1 MRNQTV
7 LFWLCQVVHFPK
19 VYFFLLVQRKK
30 KKKDGYESDVE
41 RDKEE
46 GRERD
51 F

>member
-1 MRNQTV
+1 MSSSPFSKS
-7 LFWLCQVVHFPK
+7 LFFFTCPK
-19 VYFFLLVQRKK
+19 EKK